1 MKKNESSLPGSDKY
15 KISSPWTEK
24 VLSTGRKESGEK
36 KKKKRGGE
44 GNSTLLKNSL
54 FVRSREIKGIIEEK
68 WIFGS

>member
-24 VLSTGRKESGEK
+24 VLSTDRKESREK
-36 KKKKRGGE
+36 KKKKKGGG

>member
-36 KKKKRGGE
+36 KKKKRGGGGE
-44 GNSTLLKNSL
+44 FHAS
-54 FVRSREIKGIIEEK
+54 
-68 WIFGS
+68 

>member
-36 KKKKRGGE
+36 KKKKKRGE
-44 GNSTLLKNSL
+44 GIPRFLKIPCS
-54 FVRSREIKGIIEEK
+54 FDRAK
-68 WIFGS
+68 